1 MKRAPVN
8 ISAASWHASCSSRM
22 SPISRRS
29 SSTGWGA
36 GDGRKTVQADAACAA
51 GCPARADSHGATAV
65 MTVLAR
71 KQGAALV
78 IRDRTLG
85 IFTDKGFTPV
95 DFKVE
100 LAMKLATR
108 LKYTPVL

>member
-1 MKRAPVN
+1 M
-8 ISAASWHASCSSRM
+8 
-22 SPISRRS
+22 
-29 SSTGWGA
+29 
-36 GDGRKTVQADAACAA
+36 
-51 GCPARADSHGATAV
+51 

-78 IRDRTLG
+78 IRERALG

-100 LAMKLATR
+100 LAMKLAAR
-108 LKYTPVL
+108 LKYTPVLPAQEMEEADLLRFLEDSTPA

>member
-1 MKRAPVN
+1 MMR
-8 ISAASWHASCSSRM
+8 
-22 SPISRRS
+22 
-29 SSTGWGA
+29 
-36 GDGRKTVQADAACAA
+36 
-51 GCPARADSHGATAV
+51 
-65 MTVLAR
+65 VLAR

-100 LAMKLATR
+100 LAMKLASR
-108 LKYTPVL
+108 LKYTPLLPAQEMEESDLLRFLEDTSRA

>member
-1 MKRAPVN
+1 M
-8 ISAASWHASCSSRM
+8 
-22 SPISRRS
+22 
-29 SSTGWGA
+29 
-36 GDGRKTVQADAACAA
+36 
-51 GCPARADSHGATAV
+51 

-78 IRDRTLG
+78 IRDHALG
-85 IFTDKGFTPV
+85 LFTDKGFTPV

-108 LKYTPVL
+108 LKYTPVLPAQEMEEADLLRFLEDVKRA

>member
-1 MKRAPVN
+1 M
-8 ISAASWHASCSSRM
+8 
-22 SPISRRS
+22 
-29 SSTGWGA
+29 
-36 GDGRKTVQADAACAA
+36 
-51 GCPARADSHGATAV
+51 

-71 KQGAALV
+71 KHGAALV

-95 DFKVE
+95 DFKIE

-108 LKYTPVL
+108 LKYTPMFPAQEMEEPDVLRFLEDSARG

>member
-1 MKRAPVN
+1 M
-8 ISAASWHASCSSRM
+8 
-22 SPISRRS
+22 
-29 SSTGWGA
+29 
-36 GDGRKTVQADAACAA
+36 
-51 GCPARADSHGATAV
+51 

-78 IRDRTLG
+78 IRERALG

-108 LKYTPVL
+108 LKYTPVLLGQEMEEADLLRFLEDSAPA

>member
-1 MKRAPVN
+1 
-8 ISAASWHASCSSRM
+8 
-22 SPISRRS
+22 
-29 SSTGWGA
+29 
-36 GDGRKTVQADAACAA
+36 
-51 GCPARADSHGATAV
+51 

-78 IRDRTLG
+78 IRDRALG

-100 LAMKLATR
+100 LAMKLASR
-108 LKYTPVL
+108 LQYTPVLPAQDMEEADLLRFLQDSARA

>member
-1 MKRAPVN
+1 
-8 ISAASWHASCSSRM
+8 
-22 SPISRRS
+22 
-29 SSTGWGA
+29 
-36 GDGRKTVQADAACAA
+36 
-51 GCPARADSHGATAV
+51 

-108 LKYTPVL
+108 LKYTPVLPAQDMEEPELLRFLDDARPA

>member
-1 MKRAPVN
+1 M
-8 ISAASWHASCSSRM
+8 ASVS
-22 SPISRRS
+22 
-29 SSTGWGA
+29 
-36 GDGRKTVQADAACAA
+36 
-51 GCPARADSHGATAV
+51 V

-78 IRDRTLG
+78 IHDRKLG

-100 LAMKLATR
+100 LAMKLASR
-108 LKYTPVL
+108 LQYTPLVPAQEMEEPELLRFLTDIRPV

>member
-1 MKRAPVN
+1 MR
-8 ISAASWHASCSSRM
+8 
-22 SPISRRS
+22 
-29 SSTGWGA
+29 
-36 GDGRKTVQADAACAA
+36 
-51 GCPARADSHGATAV
+51 
-65 MTVLAR
+65 VLAR

-78 IRDRTLG
+78 IRNRTLG

-108 LKYTPVL
+108 LKYTPLLPAQEMEEPDLLRFLENSDRA

>member
-1 MKRAPVN
+1 M
-8 ISAASWHASCSSRM
+8 
-22 SPISRRS
+22 
-29 SSTGWGA
+29 
-36 GDGRKTVQADAACAA
+36 
-51 GCPARADSHGATAV
+51 

-78 IRDRTLG
+78 IRDRILG

-108 LKYTPVL
+108 LKYTPLLPAQDMDEADLLRFLAESSRA

>member
-1 MKRAPVN
+1 M
-8 ISAASWHASCSSRM
+8 
-22 SPISRRS
+22 
-29 SSTGWGA
+29 
-36 GDGRKTVQADAACAA
+36 
-51 GCPARADSHGATAV
+51 

-78 IRDRTLG
+78 IRDRALG

-100 LAMKLATR
+100 LAMKLAAR
-108 LKYTPVL
+108 LKYTPVLPAQEMEEADLLAFLQDSARA

>member
-1 MKRAPVN
+1 M
-8 ISAASWHASCSSRM
+8 
-22 SPISRRS
+22 
-29 SSTGWGA
+29 
-36 GDGRKTVQADAACAA
+36 
-51 GCPARADSHGATAV
+51 

-78 IRDRTLG
+78 IRDRVLG

-100 LAMKLATR
+100 LAMKLAAR
-108 LKYTPVL
+108 LKYIPLLPVQEMEERELIRFLSDRTLN

>member
-1 MKRAPVN
+1 
-8 ISAASWHASCSSRM
+8 
-22 SPISRRS
+22 
-29 SSTGWGA
+29 
-36 GDGRKTVQADAACAA
+36 
-51 GCPARADSHGATAV
+51 

-78 IRDRTLG
+78 IRDRVLG

-108 LKYTPVL
+108 LKYTPVLPAQEMDEPELVRFLSDSGRP

>member
-1 MKRAPVN
+1 
-8 ISAASWHASCSSRM
+8 
-22 SPISRRS
+22 
-29 SSTGWGA
+29 
-36 GDGRKTVQADAACAA
+36 
-51 GCPARADSHGATAV
+51 

-78 IRDRTLG
+78 IRERALG

-100 LAMKLATR
+100 LAMKLAAR
-108 LKYTPVL
+108 LKYTPVLPAQEMEESDLLRFLQDSART

>member
-1 MKRAPVN
+1 M
-8 ISAASWHASCSSRM
+8 
-22 SPISRRS
+22 
-29 SSTGWGA
+29 
-36 GDGRKTVQADAACAA
+36 
-51 GCPARADSHGATAV
+51 

-78 IRDRTLG
+78 IRDRALG

-100 LAMKLATR
+100 LAMKLASR
-108 LKYTPVL
+108 LQYTPVLPAQEMEEADLLRFLQDSARA

>member
-1 MKRAPVN
+1 M
-8 ISAASWHASCSSRM
+8 
-22 SPISRRS
+22 
-29 SSTGWGA
+29 
-36 GDGRKTVQADAACAA
+36 
-51 GCPARADSHGATAV
+51 

-78 IRDRTLG
+78 IRDHALG
-85 IFTDKGFTPV
+85 LFTDKGFTPV

-108 LKYTPVL
+108 LKYTPVLPAQEMEEADLLSFLEDMKRA